1 MYSDEKRK
9 YLKALTTSALILAI
23 LFTLPVSSI
32 ADKSFQFNHF
42 AAQITG
48 IKSLINKSDSFLV
61 SGRTIEILFQKSS
74 GFDPCKLKKS
84 TSPLFRNISFNCN
97 LPAIHGQSFLKQL
110 YLNLLTAI
118 QVSVFL
124 KTCTFL
130 C

>member
-9 YLKALTTSALILAI
+9 NLKALITSALILAI
-23 LFTLPVSSI
+23 LFTLPASSI
-32 ADKSFQFNHF
+32 ADKSFQLNHF
-42 AAQITG
+42 ADQFTG
-48 IKSLINKSDSFLV
+48 IKSFVNKSDSFLV

-84 TSPLFRNISFNCN
+84 TSPLFRNVSFNYN
-97 LPAIHGQSFLKQL
+97 RPAIHSQSFLKQL
-110 YLNLLTAI
+110 FLNLLTAI
-118 QVSVFL
+118 QVPVFL